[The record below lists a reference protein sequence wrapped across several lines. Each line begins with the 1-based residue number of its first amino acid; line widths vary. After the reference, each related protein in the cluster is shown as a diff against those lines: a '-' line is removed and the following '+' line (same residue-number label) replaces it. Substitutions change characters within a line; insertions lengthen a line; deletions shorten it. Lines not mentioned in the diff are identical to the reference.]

1 MILKEDKKNIVFG
14 NAEAATDFNEF
25 YKLHAALFQFKK
37 KQQNNAILDVN
48 NIAENGISISDS
60 HTFLNVNS
68 TLFDVVDV
76 PVNYMINDTDFS
88 EVKNQLATVNLKR
101 TKTNSTWDFLSY
113 YNKISTT
120 EEEEER
126 RENLENFSV
135 EKRFMIKEKTSDAL
149 FFRLKNDMFTSKKER
164 LFSFHFYVKKPEK
177 IESIISESDFGN
189 KNISTSNDETIINS
203 SVIFEETKQINKA
216 SSLVYGVNLD
226 YKKDKEYL
234 NLNSDLI
241 FLEDQINWLNQD
253 TYKVGRKENI
263 EKAKAIAAAQYYY
276 TINKHHV
283 FLLSLGLG
291 YDYEN
296 AVNNQAQMLDDNSQN
311 SLGNVF
317 NSDTQLNTV
326 KIVPQFSYSYFKN
339 QWEANFGAKLSM
351 VDWRFKNA
359 ITKNNN
365 FITAF
370 NPFLYVQYSVNDKK
384 KFSISYNK
392 RINLPSRSQLDNYTQ
407 ISSYNSVF
415 KGNPNLGKAIA
426 HALSLSYS
434 DYNIPKKYSWYSNNT
449 LEINEKGFSSDYIF
463 DGINLFSTPIL
474 IDNQRI
480 GFSTRNSFFYL
491 FKNFEVGIDVN
502 LSKTKQ
508 NLIITDLQEIISDKI
523 SVFPK
528 IKTTFKS
535 LPELSFTPYLKAYQ
549 QKNKD
554 VKTRTKNIGYKF
566 KIQHSF
572 FKQYYANMSYTH
584 SKFEN
589 QKAFNTLNFELR
601 FTNKI
606 KSLDFSVVGINALSS
621 KVNSSVYQSP
631 LVLIENSKYTLG
643 RRILLKLNYNF

>member
-1 MILKEDKKNIVFG
+1 M
-14 NAEAATDFNEF
+14 
-25 YKLHAALFQFKK
+25 
-37 KQQNNAILDVN
+37 
-48 NIAENGISISDS
+48 
-60 HTFLNVNS
+60 
-68 TLFDVVDV
+68 
-76 PVNYMINDTDFS
+76 
-88 EVKNQLATVNLKR
+88 
-101 TKTNSTWDFLSY
+101 
-113 YNKISTT
+113 
-120 EEEEER
+120 
-126 RENLENFSV
+126 
-135 EKRFMIKEKTSDAL
+135 
-149 FFRLKNDMFTSKKER
+149 SKKER
-164 LFSFHFYVKKPEK
+164 LFSFHFSVKKPEA

-189 KNISTSNDETIINS
+189 KNINTSNDETIINS
-203 SVIFEETKQINKA
+203 SVIFEETKRINKA
-216 SSLVYGVNLD
+216 SNLVYGVNLD
-226 YKKDKEYL
+226 YKKDKNDL

-253 TYKVGRKENI
+253 AYRVGHKENI

-283 FLLSLGLG
+283 LLFSLGLG

-296 AVNNQAQMLDDNSQN
+296 AVNNQAQVLDDNSQN
-311 SLGNVF
+311 SFGDSF

-426 HALSLSYS
+426 HALSLSY
-434 DYNIPKKYSWYSNNT
+434 
-449 LEINEKGFSSDYIF
+449 SDYIF